1 MYDELDSVN
10 RMLKADNVSSVPSM
24 AFRNLRRRKL
34 RTGLTLLGIVV
45 GVSLMVALFAI
56 GEGMNVQISQQIRA
70 LGGADIIIYNSTEA
84 AVPRRIGFI
93 GDPMNEA
100 LVAEVQATPGV
111 DLATGVLSGL
121 GEVHVV
127 GVPPQ
132 WVNKNQTLIMGIDP
146 ESYEYITGGVHII
159 EGRALQPSDV
169 YGAVIGVTL
178 ANETGTTVGSILY
191 TMKWGGAKDSP
202 GINFV
207 VVGICR
213 TGQTQLDRAMFIQ
226 LKQAQHILQWKRIRA
241 GTYVA
246 TTPQI
251 TQILV
256 KVKDPSQAQAVAGRI
271 EEKLSGMTGI
281 RVFVATQMLQRMQQ
295 GISTLVLF
303 LEGIGSVAIVAG
315 SIGIMN
321 TMMMSVF
328 ERTREI
334 GIMKAIGAKPR
345 DILITILTEAVFI
358 GLLAGAIGCA
368 VGVVGTLL
376 WGELSTSSYGGMI
389 TSIKPIITP
398 VILLET
404 FGLGVLVGVLAG
416 LYPAWR
422 ASRLDPVEALR
433 YGG

>member
-1 MYDELDSVN
+1 M
-10 RMLKADNVSSVPSM
+10 SSVASL

-56 GEGMNVQISQQIRA
+56 GEGMNTQISQQIKA
-70 LGGADIIIYNSTEA
+70 LGGADIQIYNSTEA
-84 AVPRRIGFI
+84 ARRIGFI
-93 GDPMNEA
+93 GDPMSEA
-100 LVAEVQATPGV
+100 LVAEVQATSGV
-111 DLATGVLSGL
+111 DLVTGVLIGL

-127 GVPPQ
+127 GVPVQ
-132 WVNKNQTLIMGIDP
+132 WVNKNQTLVMGIDP
-146 ESYEYITGGVHII
+146 ESYDRITGGVNII

-178 ANETGTTVGSILY
+178 ANETGVTVGSTLY

-202 GINFV
+202 AINFV

-213 TGQTQLDRAMFIQ
+213 TGQTQLDRAMFVQ
-226 LKQAQHILQWKRIRA
+226 LSQAQHILQWKRIRA

-256 KVKDPSQAQAVAGRI
+256 KVEDPSQAQAVAGRI
-271 EEKLSGMTGI
+271 EGKLSGMTGI

-315 SIGIMN
+315 CIGIVN
-321 TMMMSVF
+321 TMMMSIF

-334 GIMKAIGAKPR
+334 GTLKAIGAKAR
-345 DILITILTEAVFI
+345 DILITILTEAAII
-358 GLLAGAIGCA
+358 GLLAGAIGCT

-376 WGELSTSSYGGMI
+376 WGELSTSSARAGFESF

-398 VILLET
+398 VILLEG

-433 YGG
+433 HGG

>member
-1 MYDELDSVN
+1 M
-10 RMLKADNVSSVPSM
+10 SSVPSM

-34 RTGLTLLGIVV
+34 RTCLTLLGIVV

-70 LGGADIIIYNSTEA
+70 LGGADITIYNSTEA

-93 GDPMNEA
+93 GDPMSEA

-146 ESYEYITGGVHII
+146 ESYDYITGGVHII

-178 ANETGTTVGSILY
+178 ANETGVSVGGVLY

-202 GINFV
+202 GISFV

-213 TGQTQLDRAMFIQ
+213 TGQTHLDRAMFIQ

-246 TTPQI
+246 TAPQI

-256 KVKDPSQAQAVAGRI
+256 KVKDPSEAQAVAGRI
-271 EEKLSGMTGI
+271 EEKLSGMNGI
-281 RVFVATQMLQRMQQ
+281 RVFVASQMLQRMQQ

-345 DILITILTEAVFI
+345 DILITILTEAMLI
-358 GLLAGAIGCA
+358 GVLAGAIGCV
-368 VGVVGTLL
+368 VGVAGTLF
-376 WGELSTSSYGGMI
+376 WGELSTSSRYGGMI
-389 TSIKPIITP
+389 ISIKPIITP

-433 YGG
+433 HGG

>member
-1 MYDELDSVN
+1 MQVQQIEW
-10 RMLKADNVSSVPSM
+10 LKVDNVSSVPM

-56 GEGMNVQISQQIRA
+56 GEGMNAQMSQQLKA
-70 LGGADIIIYNSTEA
+70 LGGADIQIYNSTEA
-84 AVPRRIGFI
+84 AVPRRIGFV
-93 GDPMNEA
+93 GDPMSEA

-111 DLATGVLSGL
+111 EFATGVLSGL

-127 GVPPQ
+127 GVPVQ

-146 ESYEYITGGVHII
+146 ESYDRITGGVNII

-178 ANETGTTVGSILY
+178 ANETGVTVGSTLY
-191 TMKWGGAKDSP
+191 TMEWGGAKDSP
-202 GINFV
+202 AINFV

-213 TGQTQLDRAMFIQ
+213 TGQTQLDRAMFVQ
-226 LKQAQHILQWKRIRA
+226 LSQAQHILQWKRIRA

-256 KVKDPSQAQAVAGRI
+256 KVEDPSQAQAVAGRI

-315 SIGIMN
+315 CIGIVN
-321 TMMMSVF
+321 TMMMSIF

-334 GIMKAIGAKPR
+334 GTLKAIGAKNR
-345 DILITILTEAVFI
+345 DVLITILTEAAFI
-358 GLLAGAIGCA
+358 GLFAGAIGCT
-368 VGVVGTLL
+368 VGYVGTTL
-376 WGELSTSSYGGMI
+376 WGELSTSSASAGFGSI

-398 VILLET
+398 VILLEM
-404 FGLGVLVGVLAG
+404 FGLGALVGVLAG

-433 YGG
+433 HGG

>member
-1 MYDELDSVN
+1 M
-10 RMLKADNVSSVPSM
+10 SSVASL

-56 GEGMNVQISQQIRA
+56 GEGMNTQISQQIKA
-70 LGGADIIIYNSTEA
+70 LGGADIQIYNSTQV

-93 GDPMNEA
+93 GDPMSEA

-127 GVPPQ
+127 GVPVQ
-132 WVNKNQTLIMGIDP
+132 WVNKNQTVIMGIDP
-146 ESYEYITGGVHII
+146 ESYDRITGGVNII

-178 ANETGTTVGSILY
+178 ANETGVTVGSTLY

-202 GINFV
+202 AINFV

-213 TGQTQLDRAMFIQ
+213 TGQTQLDRAMFVQ
-226 LKQAQHILQWKRIRA
+226 LSQAQHILQWKRIRA

-256 KVKDPSQAQAVAGRI
+256 KVEDPSQAQAVAGRI
-271 EEKLSGMTGI
+271 EGKLSGMTGI

-315 SIGIMN
+315 CIGIVN
-321 TMMMSVF
+321 TMMMSIF

-334 GIMKAIGAKPR
+334 GTMKAIGAKPR
-345 DILITILTEAVFI
+345 DILITILTEAAFL
-358 GLLAGAIGCA
+358 GLLAGAIGCT
-368 VGVVGTLL
+368 VGGVGTLL
-376 WGELSTSSYGGMI
+376 WGELSTSSAHAEFGSI
-389 TSIKPIITP
+389 TSIQPIITP
-398 VILLET
+398 VILLQG

-433 YGG
+433 HGG